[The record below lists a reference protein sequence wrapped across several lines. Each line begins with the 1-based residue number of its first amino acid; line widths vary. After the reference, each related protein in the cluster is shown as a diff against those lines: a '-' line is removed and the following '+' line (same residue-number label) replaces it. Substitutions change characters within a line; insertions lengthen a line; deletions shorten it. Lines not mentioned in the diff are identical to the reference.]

1 MLGQLFGGPLRHLK
15 RAFDRAAQHTP
26 PGPLQDYY
34 RAGLPDFDAPISR
47 VPLAAID
54 LETDGL
60 DMASHAL
67 LEAGIVD
74 MDWQA
79 IHSRT
84 ARRIRFRAD
93 AALNPGAVVIHLITD
108 DAAAAALPVEQAL
121 AGVLAA
127 CSGKVLVAHFAQIE
141 AGFLDAACR
150 RTYGTGFIAPFICT
164 MQLETRWFPRQFAQ
178 DGLRLAKLR
187 GRYGLPPYRGHDG
200 LTDALACAE
209 LLLAQLAHGPR
220 PDPRLADLIRR

>member
-1 MLGQLFGGPLRHLK
+1 MLGQLFGGTLRQLK
-15 RAFDRAAQHTP
+15 RAFDRAAQHAP

-34 RAGLPDFDAPISR
+34 RAGLPDFDMPISQI
-47 VPLAAID
+47 PMAAID

-60 DMASHAL
+60 DAATHAV

-79 IHSRT
+79 IHSRS
-84 ARRIRFRAD
+84 ARRIRFRPD
-93 AALNPGAVVIHLITD
+93 AALNPGAVVIHRITD

-121 AGVLAA
+121 AGVLVA
-127 CSGKVLVAHFAQIE
+127 CQGRALVAHFAQIE

-187 GRYGLPPYRGHDG
+187 ARYGLPPYRAHDG
-200 LTDALACAE
+200 LIDALACGE

-220 PDPRLADLIRR
+220 PDPRLAELMWR